1 MILLLFNDTSRLAP
15 CLANRRAT
23 RWHWQFALRTTSSS
37 RRTTGT
43 ADGARSGMSAS
54 RWAVARR
61 IWRVCWRCR
70 CTTMRMATCNWCPR
84 RIAARVW
91 WCPTNSSWPR
101 RWYASSRRLRTSISW
116 LYRRTIRPCRIPR
129 SRRCVVSCPSPE
141 PRSIGA
147 KSYRTVLAKSWR
159 RNKNRSSKRK
169 PKTKMMSSRHATCSS
184 CLAAAWSRLR
194 RSRILRDPTVFHL
207 QWQSEK
213 SEREN
218 RRKNTH
224 THNHIHYIRSLN
236 VGAYVITVF
245 YLLTPQLYKNIHT
258 IHIHLYIYMKN
269 EETAYIFYLLYYD
282 ESAYVQTPPHTHL
295 WWWWMISIKQDDC
308 SVTIATTSRLYRLT
322 EVFLLIIACMHF
334 LYNVL

>member
-91 WCPTNSSWPR
+91 WCPMNSSWPR

-129 SRRCVVSCPSPE
+129 SRRCAVSCPSPE

-169 PKTKMMSSRHATCSS
+169 PKTKMMNSRHATCSS

-213 SEREN
+213 SERVN

-224 THNHIHYIRSLN
+224 THTQPQPYTLYTIVKCWRLCNNCLLF
-236 VGAYVITVF
+236 AYPPII
-245 YLLTPQLYKNIHT
+245 QEHT
-258 IHIHLYIYMKN
+258 YNTYTFIHIH
-269 EETAYIFYLLYYD
+269 EEWRNGI
-282 ESAYVQTPPHTHL
+282 
-295 WWWWMISIKQDDC
+295 
-308 SVTIATTSRLYRLT
+308 
-322 EVFLLIIACMHF
+322 HF
-334 LYNVL
+334 LSVILRWKCLCTDTPTHTPMMMMNDIN